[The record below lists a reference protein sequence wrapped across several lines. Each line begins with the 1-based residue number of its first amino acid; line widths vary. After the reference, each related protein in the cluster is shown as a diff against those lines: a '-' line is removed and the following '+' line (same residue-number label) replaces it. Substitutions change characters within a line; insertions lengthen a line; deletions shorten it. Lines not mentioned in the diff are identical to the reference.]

1 MSSDAPER
9 FDPETGIAAE
19 VETARIEREMEQ
31 SYIDYAMS
39 VIAGRALP
47 DARDGLKPVHRR
59 ILYAMHQSGISARS
73 AHRKSS
79 SIVGETMGDYHPHG
93 DSAIYNALARMA
105 QDFSMRN
112 PLVDG
117 QGNFGSVD
125 GDPPAAMRYTEARMS
140 PIAEELLDNIE
151 MDTVEFTANYD
162 DRLSEPAV
170 LPAAFPNLLV
180 NGSSGI
186 AVGMST
192 NIPPHNLGEVIDA
205 TIHLIHHP
213 ECTVEDLMNHV
224 QGPDFPTGANIVGQ
238 NAIYKAYKTG
248 RGRVRVRAEFD
259 VQDDRIVITEL
270 PFQTNK
276 ARLVERIADN
286 VNAGTIEGIRDL
298 RDESD
303 RDGIRVVV
311 ELKRGANPDIV
322 KNQLL
327 EHHLES
333 TFGVINLALV
343 DGQPQVLTLKETL
356 HEYLEH
362 RRTVVRRRSQYELD
376 EKRDRAHIL
385 EGRLRALEQVD
396 DVVDIIRNST
406 DRDNA
411 KAALRGEH
419 VVESDERGESLPTFD
434 FSEDQANHIVAMQL
448 GSLTSLESDEI
459 EDEYESV
466 QDRIERLQTILNN
479 PDELDAV
486 VEDELATIRDKYAD
500 ERRTRIIEDDGTV
513 THEDLIA
520 QEDVVVVV
528 TEDDYIKRMSL
539 EDFRSQHRGGKGII
553 GTSLK
558 DGDTVSS
565 VYVANTHDYLLYF
578 TSHGQVYQ
586 LKTYQI
592 PEMSRTA
599 RGKSAVNLLELDDGE
614 QITAVV
620 NTAEMDID
628 DDEERY
634 FTMVTQSGYIKRTS
648 VNSFQNIRSTGIIA
662 ISLGA
667 DDKLIDVEVTDGNRD
682 IILGTRK
689 GMAIRFNEG
698 DVRSVGRSARG
709 VHGIKLEDTDAVA
722 ALAAVD
728 DDQDDWVLTVT
739 EHGYGKRT
747 DIDRYRQQSRN
758 GKGLIDIKTNERNGH
773 VCEVET
779 VGISDELFMMSR
791 KGQILRT
798 PVDDISTVG
807 RNTMGVIVMDLED
820 TDTVA
825 SVDTH
830 PRTDD
835 SSEADSGDGES
846 ESENATRTEL
856 YTRYLDCGRESTTHP
871 TSLTSCCSLPKKRD
885 STSKILNRFSDVI
898 ANKE

>member
-238 NAIYKAYKTG
+238 NAIHKAYKTG

-466 QDRIERLQTILNN
+466 QERIERLQTILNN

-835 SSEADSGDGES
+835 SSEADSGDSES
-846 ESENATRTEL
+846 ESENATA
-856 YTRYLDCGRESTTHP
+856 TTP
-871 TSLTSCCSLPKKRD
+871 S
-885 STSKILNRFSDVI
+885 
-898 ANKE
+898 

>member
-466 QDRIERLQTILNN
+466 QERIERLQTILNN

-486 VEDELATIRDKYAD
+486 VEDELATIRNKYAD

-846 ESENATRTEL
+846 ESENAT
-856 YTRYLDCGRESTTHP
+856 TTTP
-871 TSLTSCCSLPKKRD
+871 S
-885 STSKILNRFSDVI
+885 
-898 ANKE
+898 

>member
-466 QDRIERLQTILNN
+466 QERIERLQTILNN

-846 ESENATRTEL
+846 ESENAT
-856 YTRYLDCGRESTTHP
+856 TTTP
-871 TSLTSCCSLPKKRD
+871 S
-885 STSKILNRFSDVI
+885 
-898 ANKE
+898 

>member
-1 MSSDAPER
+1 MSSDAPDR

-466 QDRIERLQTILNN
+466 QERIERLQTILNN

-667 DDKLIDVEVTDGNRD
+667 DDKLIDVEVTDGDRD

-709 VHGIKLEDTDAVA
+709 VHGINLEDTDAVA

-728 DDQDDWVLTVT
+728 DNQDDWVLTVT

-747 DIDRYRQQSRN
+747 DIDQYRQQSRN

-779 VGISDELFMMSR
+779 VGVSDELFIMSR
-791 KGQILRT
+791 NGQILRT

-830 PRTDD
+830 PRIDD
-835 SSEADSGDGES
+835 PSEADSGDDES
-846 ESENATRTEL
+846 ESENAT
-856 YTRYLDCGRESTTHP
+856 TTTP
-871 TSLTSCCSLPKKRD
+871 S
-885 STSKILNRFSDVI
+885 
-898 ANKE
+898 

>member
-798 PVDDISTVG
+798 PVNDISTVG

-830 PRTDD
+830 TRTDD

-846 ESENATRTEL
+846 ESENATA
-856 YTRYLDCGRESTTHP
+856 TTP
-871 TSLTSCCSLPKKRD
+871 S
-885 STSKILNRFSDVI
+885 
-898 ANKE
+898 